1 MDMLGRWLPIAALL
15 VALPAFCQMGGQPRV
30 RRTGANSA
38 QDNPDAQDKGL
49 LPSFT
54 GTIRG
59 IDSKGLTLE
68 APGENLLEFR
78 CSKKTKFADGAKT
91 LKISDFKPGD
101 NVAIDAR
108 RELDGSLDA
117 VKVRVDHPQPPP
129 E

>member
-1 MDMLGRWLPIAALL
+1 MFGRWILVGALL
-15 VALPAFCQMGGQPRV
+15 GALPAFCQMGGQPRV
-30 RRTGANSA
+30 RRTGVNSA
-38 QDNPDAQDKGL
+38 QDNPAAQNKDL

-68 APGENLLEFR
+68 VTGENLLEFR
-78 CSKKTKFADGAKT
+78 CSKKTKYADGDKT
-91 LKISDFKPGD
+91 LKSSDFKPGD
-101 NVAIDAR
+101 KVAIDAR